1 MPEITAD
8 KIIGKTLFAKKDL
21 TRLNSSLVKIGTIVK
36 GSPVGQVYSY
46 IQRGGNVYWQF
57 IDFNNKPYFILH
69 TADSFKFSGD
79 VKEAVQQQEKEAE
92 KIEKLEKGSIPFYI
106 EKYGKTILIY
116 GIAAYLI
123 ATYIKSKNGK

>member
-21 TRLNSSLVKIGTIVK
+21 NRLNSALVKIGTIVA

-57 IDFNNKPYFILH
+57 IDFNNKPYFVLH
-69 TADSFKFSGD
+69 TPDSFKFTGD
-79 VKEAVQQQEKEAE
+79 VKQAIQEKKQEIE
-92 KIEKLEKGSIPFYI
+92 KIEKQEKGSVPFYI
-106 EKYGKTILIY
+106 EKYGKVILLY
-116 GIAAYLI
+116 GVGAYLI
-123 ATYIKSKNGK
+123 ATYLKSRK

>member
-21 TRLNSSLVKIGTIVK
+21 TRLNSNFVKIGTIVA

-46 IQRGGNVYWQF
+46 IQRGGRVYWQF
-57 IDFNNKPYFILH
+57 IDFNNKPYYVLH

-79 VKEAVQQQEKEAE
+79 VKQAIEEKKQE
-92 KIEKLEKGSIPFYI
+92 IEKLAKETKGSVPFYI
-106 EKYGKTILIY
+106 EKYGKLILIY
-116 GIAAYLI
+116 GIGAYLI
-123 ATYIKSKNGK
+123 ATYIKSRK

>member
-21 TRLNSSLVKIGTIVK
+21 TRLNSALVKIGTIVK

-46 IQRGGNVYWQF
+46 IQREGKVYWQF
-57 IDFNNKPYFILH
+57 IDFNNKPYFVLH
-69 TADSFKFSGD
+69 TPDSFKFSGD
-79 VKEAVQQQEKEAE
+79 VKEAVEKQKSEAE
-92 KIEKLEKGSIPFYI
+92 KIEKEEKGSVPFYI
-106 EKYGKTILIY
+106 EKYGKNILIY

-123 ATYIKSKNGK
+123 ATYIKSRK

>member
-21 TRLNSSLVKIGTIVK
+21 TRLNSAMVKIGTIVK

-46 IQRGGNVYWQF
+46 IQKGGKLYWMF
-57 IDFNNKPYFILH
+57 YDFGNKPYYILH

-79 VKEAVQQQEKEAE
+79 VKQAVEQQKKEVEKVE
-92 KIEKLEKGSIPFYI
+92 KQEKGSVAFYI
-106 EKYGKTILIY
+106 EKYGKVILLY
-116 GIAAYLI
+116 GVGAYLI
-123 ATYIKSKNGK
+123 ATYIKSRK

>member
-21 TRLNSSLVKIGTIVK
+21 TRLNSSLVKIGTITA

-46 IQRGGNVYWQF
+46 IQRGGKVYWQF
-57 IDFNNKPYFILH
+57 IDFNNKPYFVLH

-79 VKEAVQQQEKEAE
+79 VKQAVEQQKKEVEKVE
-92 KIEKLEKGSIPFYI
+92 KQEKGSVPFYI
-106 EKYGKTILIY
+106 EKYGKVILLY
-116 GIAAYLI
+116 GVAAYLI
-123 ATYIKSKNGK
+123 ATYLKSRK

>member
-21 TRLNSSLVKIGTIVK
+21 IRLNSSLVKIGTIVA

-46 IQRGGNVYWQF
+46 IQRGGKVYWQF

-69 TADSFKFSGD
+69 TPDSFKFTGD
-79 VKEAVQQQEKEAE
+79 VKQAVEKQKQE
-92 KIEKLEKGSIPFYI
+92 IENIQKKEKGSIPFYI
-106 EKYGKTILIY
+106 EKYGKLILLY
-116 GIAAYLI
+116 GIGAYLI
-123 ATYIKSKNGK
+123 ATYIKSRK

>member
-21 TRLNSSLVKIGTIVK
+21 TRLNSALVKIGTIVA

-46 IQRGGNVYWQF
+46 IQRGGKVYWQF

-69 TADSFKFSGD
+69 TPDSFKFSGD
-79 VKEAVQQQEKEAE
+79 VKQAVEQQKKEVEKV
-92 KIEKLEKGSIPFYI
+92 EKLDKGSIPFYI
-106 EKYGKTILIY
+106 EKYGKWILIY
-116 GIAAYLI
+116 GVGAYLI
-123 ATYIKSKNGK
+123 ATYLKSRK